1 MDRYIFPN
9 NIYDHPQNLLAV
21 LGSWW
26 AHNYAGKDQ
35 VLNVVRGKAQVEQ
48 QTVLD
53 LMELI
58 ASLSRFTVP
67 IYHRDNWYPLY
78 LHKSDRNSVE
88 VNPLRYDDAVSYDEE
103 YNYGSPRTEQFHAF
117 PLPADLVDAPLIMN
131 RFTDPTLV
139 LTQNVDY
146 LLQDNTL
153 LFRANPF
160 EDSRVATRS
169 VYTNGKVTDTEALL
183 WIYRGQ
189 WDWQHIYRQFGY
201 VLGLK
206 LQSSQG
212 YHDLMNAV
220 YDAIVGGTT
229 ARDIRLAM
237 SAMTGVPL
245 VKEENEVVETI
256 TSDGKILLIITDKHV
271 YKFGITAAPTVVVGQ
286 TVHRGETLTDTLQIH
301 ELNRGDIPKNLH
313 ALAMGKGFLT
323 TCFYGDLIFEN
334 RNIPLIVESDHSSG
348 FTKLSWALGGFPL
361 DVDKFFDDLHTNGV
375 IATQLPV
382 DDCDD
387 SQTVRYPANDCD
399 EVEFVGRRGTLAHL
413 LDRRKNPIGE
423 PKAGNLPA
431 TINPLK
437 FLIQNVLRNNAF
449 IVRVKATSAGHDGV
463 GLHNFRFLRKIT
475 PPHTAMLLI
484 MDMTTQTDSITIDN
498 FEEQI
503 STFLGTEPLSD
514 TIDPNTL
521 MRDFGPTIR
530 IIHGTC
536 S

>member
-35 VLNVVRGKAQVEQ
+35 VLNVIRGKSQVEQ

-78 LHKSDRNSVE
+78 LYSSDRNSVE
-88 VNPLRYDDAVSYDEE
+88 VNPLRYDDGITYDEGYSYD
-103 YNYGSPRTEQFHAF
+103 SPRNEQYHAF
-117 PLPADLVDAPLIMN
+117 PLPKDLVDAPIVMN

-139 LTQNVDY
+139 LTQNMDY
-146 LLQDNTL
+146 LIRDNTL
-153 LFRANPF
+153 LFRNNPF
-160 EDSRVATRS
+160 DDARVATRA
-169 VYTNGKVTDTEALL
+169 VYTNGQVTDTEALL

-229 ARDIRLAM
+229 TTTIRLAL
-237 SAMTGVPL
+237 SAMTGIPL
-245 VKEENEVVETI
+245 VKETSEIVETI
-256 TSDGKILLIITDKHV
+256 TSDGEILLIITDKNV
-271 YKFGITAAPTVVVGQ
+271 YKFPVSAVPAVTVGQ
-286 TVHRGETLTDTLQIH
+286 TVTRGAALTDTLQIY
-301 ELNRGDIPKNLH
+301 ELNRGEVPAGLQ
-313 ALAMGKGFLT
+313 ALALGKGLLA
-323 TCFYGDLIFEN
+323 TCFYSDLIFEN
-334 RNIPLIVESDHSSG
+334 RNVPLIVEPDHPSG
-348 FTKLSWALGGFPL
+348 FTKVSWALGGFPL
-361 DVDKFFDDLHTNGV
+361 DVDKFFDDLHTRGV
-375 IATQLPV
+375 AAAQEPV
-382 DDCDD
+382 DECEA
-387 SQTVRYPANDCD
+387 SQLVRYPANDCD
-399 EVEFVGRRGTLAHL
+399 EIEYTGRRGTLAHL
-413 LDRRKNPIGE
+413 LDRRTSPIGE
-423 PKAGNLPA
+423 PKAGNLPSS
-431 TINPLK
+431 INPLK

-449 IVRVKATSAGHDGV
+449 IVRIKTTAAGQGEV
-463 GLHNFRFLRKIT
+463 GLHNFRFLRKIA

-484 MDMTTQTDSITIDN
+484 MDLTPFTDSITIGN
-498 FEEQI
+498 FEEQL
-503 STFLGTEPLSD
+503 STFVGIEPVVEE
-514 TIDPNTL
+514 IDPTVL
-521 MRDFGPTIR
+521 IRDFGPTVR
-530 IIHGTC
+530 IIHGNC